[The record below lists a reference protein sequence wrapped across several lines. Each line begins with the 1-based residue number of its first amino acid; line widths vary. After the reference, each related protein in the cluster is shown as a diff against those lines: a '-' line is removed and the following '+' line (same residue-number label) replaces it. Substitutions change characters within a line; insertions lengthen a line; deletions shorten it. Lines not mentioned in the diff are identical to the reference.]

1 MADKPKRRRNAS
13 AGRRA
18 NDAGTPVRDSAGSIT
33 LEDQEDNVYRLAR
46 DAGHKVDPRLQ
57 VVFVLC
63 ALLAALYFFGLIV
76 PKDLLNSAVH
86 NSGMS
91 GGYSFAWF
99 VEDLQD
105 NIAGLVGVLTGHDDG
120 PVSFGSTMIR
130 YAIIAMTGAGL
141 ALCGAVYQG
150 AFKNALVSPS
160 TLGVH
165 SGATLG
171 LMIWVVFFVADD
183 GSNVTWLSGYNG
195 SGTGWDYLVSTYS
208 LSAISFAGC
217 LLVVGSV
224 LLVMRLAGR
233 GRSNSAIMM
242 IICGQV
248 IGSVLGAVSN
258 SVRYWYVAGDPY
270 SAKASLLTDLQIAS
284 FYRSY
289 ELIDIAAI
297 GIPLIAAF
305 AAVMVLRRRMSLMS
319 MGAEEAR
326 TLGVDAAK
334 MNYVVVGL
342 CTLLT
347 AILISFCGSVGFVGF
362 LVPHM
367 ARRLV
372 GPDFGYL
379 LPAAAV
385 LGSVFVLGAFVLMSM
400 TLGPAYETM
409 VGMFISIFGAA
420 VFLATA
426 LRGEGGARGEF
437 R

>member
-1 MADKPKRRRNAS
+1 MRGTQDNPKRRTRTRSGADAS
-13 AGRRA
+13 A
-18 NDAGTPVRDSAGSIT
+18 PVHGSAGSIT
-33 LEDQEDNVYRLAR
+33 LEDQEDNAYRLAR

-57 VVFVLC
+57 AVFILAVVLVV
-63 ALLAALYFFGLIV
+63 LYFFGLIV
-76 PKDLLNSAVH
+76 PKDLLNSAMH

-91 GGYSFAWF
+91 SGYSFAWF
-99 VEDLQD
+99 VEDLQA

-120 PVSFGSTMIR
+120 PVRFGSTMIR
-130 YAIIAMTGAGL
+130 YVIIAMTGAGL

-171 LMIWVVFFVADD
+171 MMIWVVFFVAED
-183 GSNVTWLSGYNG
+183 GSNVTWLSGYDG
-195 SGTGWDYLVSTYS
+195 SGSGWDYLVSTYS
-208 LSAISFAGC
+208 LSVISFLGC
-217 LLVVGSV
+217 LLVVCSV
-224 LLVMRLAGR
+224 LLVMRLAGK

-270 SAKASLLTDLQIAS
+270 GAKASLLTSLQIAS
-284 FYRSY
+284 FYRNFG
-289 ELIDIAAI
+289 LIDIVAI
-297 GIPLIAAF
+297 GIPLVATF
-305 AAVMVLRRRMSLMS
+305 AVVMVLRRRMSLMT

-326 TLGVDAAK
+326 TLGVDATK
-334 MNYVVVGL
+334 MNYLVVGL

-372 GPDFGYL
+372 GPDFSYL
-379 LPAAAV
+379 LPAAAL
-385 LGSVFVLGAFVLMSM
+385 LGSVFVLGAYTLMSM

-409 VGMFISIFGAA
+409 VGMYISIFGAA
-420 VFLATA
+420 VFLVTA
-426 LRGEGGARGEF
+426 LRGGGGVRGEF
-437 R
+437 K